1 MPATVKGIYHDLQET
16 TYSISIEGVEYF
28 FSSIVYRRKFKEGY
42 LHNREKYE
50 WFFSG
55 KGLELNFNALSDFQ
69 FYCMIERRG
78 FRVKIEG
85 IEANWQT
92 ARKRAIQKLQ

>member
-1 MPATVKGIYHDLQET
+1 MPATVKGIYHDLQESD
-16 TYSISIEGVEYF
+16 YSILIDGVEYF
-28 FSSIVYRRKFKEGY
+28 FSSLVYRKKFKNGY
-42 LHNREKYE
+42 IRNREKYE

-55 KGLELNFNALSDFQ
+55 KELKLNFNSLSDFQ

-85 IEANWQT
+85 VEMDWQQ
-92 ARKRAIQKLQ
+92 ARERAIQKLH